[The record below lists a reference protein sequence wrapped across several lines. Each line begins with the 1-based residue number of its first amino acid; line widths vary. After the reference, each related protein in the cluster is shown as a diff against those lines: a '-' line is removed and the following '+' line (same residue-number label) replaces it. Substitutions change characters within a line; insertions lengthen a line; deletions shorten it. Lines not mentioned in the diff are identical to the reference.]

1 MPPARKKSAAR
12 KKVARKTR
20 ARRYHHGSLGTALV
34 AAAIRLVEEGG
45 PEKVSV
51 REAARR
57 AGVSSAA
64 PFRHFPS
71 RAALMTAVAEE
82 AMRRFRAEI
91 DAALAGVASGDPL
104 ARLRAI
110 GVAYLRWALRNPAYF
125 AVISTRRLID
135 FDSSAS
141 LGRDNAA
148 IRALVEA
155 EIAAAQRRGL
165 LRVADPALVP
175 VAARAL
181 VYGLAR
187 MYGDGHFAQWDVR
200 EQDVARTA
208 EAVLDLFI
216 AGLRR

>member
-1 MPPARKKSAAR
+1 MARARSGKSAG
-12 KKVARKTR
+12 KTR
-20 ARRYHHGSLGTALV
+20 RKAGPKVGPKVGPKAGPKAGRNAAPKRARRRYHHGNLGVARV
-34 AAAIRLVEEGG
+34 AAAVRLVEEGG
-45 PEKVSV
+45 PDAVSV

-91 DAALAGVASGDPL
+91 AAALDAAGSDHPL
-104 ARLRAI
+104 DRLRAI
-110 GVAYLRWALRNPAYF
+110 GVAYLRWAMGNPAHF
-125 AVISTRRLID
+125 QVISTRRLIA
-135 FDSSAS
+135 FEASAA
-141 LGRDNAA
+141 LMGDNAV

-155 EIAAAQRRGL
+155 EIEAARRRGL
-165 LRVADPALVP
+165 LRLEDVALVP

-187 MYGDGHFAQWDVR
+187 MFAD
-200 EQDVARTA
+200 
-208 EAVLDLFI
+208 
-216 AGLRR
+216 